1 MHELGASSVAE
12 DEKIGKIAAD
22 IGIDNL
28 ISIGVKEYITQGETV
43 GHLVSNRSE
52 VLKYAEHFAA
62 GDVLLVK
69 ASRAEELNL
78 LVSEIVEELKKREVG
93 Q

>member
-1 MHELGASSVAE
+1 MHELGASSAE
-12 DEKIGKIAAD
+12 EHQMIGKIASD

-28 ISIGVKEYITQGETV
+28 ISIGVKEYITKGETV

-52 VLKYAEHFAA
+52 ALKYVEHIAA
-62 GDVLLVK
+62 GDVLLIK

-78 LVSEIVEELKKREVG
+78 LVPEIIEVLRKREVA